1 MKHVQAN
8 NNTVRLDGIDLPVE
22 GDVRPNNLARLM
34 GKVTFGDYSQDSDP
48 LQSVAIW
55 SSFTGGIGNETLK
68 EGVDDE
74 TYWTG
79 TLETRYPGM
88 VTLPA
93 LTHTFPAPSGDVS
106 RAYPLEDYPA
116 RAPSLWCAFSTT
128 LARWNDTTRVF
139 TSIGTLAAEPT
150 NKAVEYNN
158 LLWIPLGLGG
168 YATVNDLGKIPPY
181 TDLNIIS
188 FFVWDN
194 KIVALTYEGVL
205 RIKYLATA
213 WEVADPNLA
222 LPSGHVPRNLVVF
235 MDQRQ
240 DPTIHIIT
248 NRDVWAYDRGLAR
261 LVRTH
266 LQFPRHPDQ
275 GLASTVWRGESM
287 YVSVGLGIH
296 GYNGGI
302 ITSMGP
308 DGRHGLP
315 ADLRGRV
322 VDLEPEYNGLI
333 AVIEGA
339 QVVVSE
345 GQEFY
350 HVRRQYQDDMTGF
363 PTVNA
368 RSTILRFTGYGW
380 HPVWTSP
387 DVSGL
392 PTWAHVSE
400 ADGEYRLWW
409 GYAGEMCYQDLPV
422 TFHNPKAGMQVG
434 VADFAPRGSLTTGW
448 FDADMIAFY
457 KLNGHCEINT
467 EDVFSDGT
475 PTGEISLFYQ
485 SDTDPGWHLMG
496 KMDRIGRAIFPFNLI
511 ETEGDATFSA
521 GLLTRR
527 IRFRLDFAS
536 DNPKYSPV
544 MRSFLVKFIKI
555 PLSTITWTFEVD
567 LKKVSFMGMG
577 VNDIANHLDDLAHST
592 ELCEFIHRDR
602 HYRVRVAQVSGSEKT
617 GVDPRSVKQLSIVE
631 MVLPANE
638 LREPPSGP

>member
-158 LLWIPLGLGG
+158 LLWIPIGLGG
-168 YATVNDLGKIPPY
+168 YARVNHLGTITPY
-181 TDLNIIS
+181 TDLDIIA
-188 FFVWDN
+188 FVVWDN
-194 KIVALTYEGVL
+194 KIVALTYGGVL

-213 WEVADPNLA
+213 WEVAYPNLA

-275 GLASTVWRGESM
+275 GLASTVSRGESM
-287 YVSVGLGIH
+287 SVSVGLGIH

-339 QVVVSE
+339 QAVVSE

-363 PTVNA
+363 ATV
-368 RSTILRFTGYGW
+368 
-380 HPVWTSP
+380 
-387 DVSGL
+387 
-392 PTWAHVSE
+392 
-400 ADGEYRLWW
+400 
-409 GYAGEMCYQDLPV
+409 
-422 TFHNPKAGMQVG
+422 
-434 VADFAPRGSLTTGW
+434 
-448 FDADMIAFY
+448 
-457 KLNGHCEINT
+457 NGHCEINT
-467 EDVFSDGT
+467 GDVFSDGT